1 MDHGFARAMEPWE
14 LTDGCVYL
22 LKELTMVRCADD
34 PEVEKNVFK
43 LFQKHASS
51 LADLGYVDHFKHA
64 TSLKEQLFKSLT
76 GVCSANGLGKKKF
89 RGLVELYLDPAF
101 RNADN
106 EHQNCAYAA

>member
-43 LFQKHASS
+43 LF
-51 LADLGYVDHFKHA
+51 
-64 TSLKEQLFKSLT
+64 
-76 GVCSANGLGKKKF
+76 
-89 RGLVELYLDPAF
+89 
-101 RNADN
+101 
-106 EHQNCAYAA
+106 